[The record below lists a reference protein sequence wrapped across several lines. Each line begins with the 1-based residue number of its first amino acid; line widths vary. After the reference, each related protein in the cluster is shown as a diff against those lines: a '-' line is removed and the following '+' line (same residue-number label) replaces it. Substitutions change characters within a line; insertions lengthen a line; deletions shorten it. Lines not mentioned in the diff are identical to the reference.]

1 MQDLAQI
8 SEFKT
13 KRKHTTAAIRQ
24 SHVESWKQS
33 GLSMSEFCRQK
44 GLSLSNFSSWAQA
57 RNKSNLIFKPIN
69 VTSIPSKQDVQA
81 LKNMIEIHLTQQVK
95 IRFINVVD
103 CSLVVS
109 IAKELAKC
117 S

>member
-1 MQDLAQI
+1 MQDTAPI
-8 SEFKT
+8 SEFKAT
-13 KRKHTTAAIRQ
+13 RKQTTAAIRL
-24 SHVESWKQS
+24 SHIESWKQS

-44 GLSLSNFSSWAQA
+44 GLSLSNFSSWVQTY
-57 RNKSNLIFKPIN
+57 NKSKVIFKPIN
-69 VTSIPSKQDVQA
+69 VTSMPNNQEVQVQ
-81 LKNMIEIHLTQQVK
+81 KNIIEVCFTQQIK
-95 IRFINVVD
+95 IRFINVID